1 MSCEAVVTKSLTT
14 REDVTEKRYEQNVTI
29 RTRKEKKESE
39 QPEPGTDG
47 KTEYC
52 KKTNVCTA
60 AKPKQPE
67 NEVKHSIRK
76 MKPLNSTPQTAISN
90 ISCQSNNGTFTNIKT
105 KITEV
110 VKGAKKKLSKAIRRL
125 TSGGHDQS
133 FQIYFSL
140 TTPTVLKMEMSCD
153 DFRRSV
159 QEEIDS
165 LVKDFQE
172 LLKQADEYNL
182 IDQLRPY
189 IADFANAK
197 EKMEAL
203 KADCLKGKCRHM
215 NASIFIEKFE
225 RNHNRACNVVCI
237 HMIECAKS
245 VGLIQPGFSA
255 YKE

>member
-1 MSCEAVVTKSLTT
+1 
-14 REDVTEKRYEQNVTI
+14 
-29 RTRKEKKESE
+29 
-39 QPEPGTDG
+39 
-47 KTEYC
+47 
-52 KKTNVCTA
+52 
-60 AKPKQPE
+60 
-67 NEVKHSIRK
+67 
-76 MKPLNSTPQTAISN
+76 
-90 ISCQSNNGTFTNIKT
+90 
-105 KITEV
+105 
-110 VKGAKKKLSKAIRRL
+110 
-125 TSGGHDQS
+125 
-133 FQIYFSL
+133 
-140 TTPTVLKMEMSCD
+140 MEMSCD

-165 LVKDFQE
+165 HVKDFKE